1 MTRQKK
7 WAFLVV
13 PVCLMMIFTAACNS
27 GGAGKTGSSSSTS
40 STETASTSDNGVI
53 TDWSKQPEMTLTV
66 FDTLANFAG
75 EQQGWFAKLIKD
87 KFNIK
92 LNIVAPNLSGG
103 AQMIA
108 TQMASG
114 DLGDLVVGLGGKDYQ
129 NAIKS
134 GMILDWTKDGLLDKY
149 GKNLEKYAAQAL
161 DANKKQ
167 YGGGTAIYG
176 IGHNVGTGEGPSEGA
191 DMTFGPML
199 RWDLYQKLGSP
210 QIKTLDDYLPILK
223 KMQEMDPKSDS
234 GKKTYGMSL
243 WSDWDGDWSTLAKVT
258 AQFYGYGEGDGF
270 NPGDMILTK
279 ADGPEYQGFLDD
291 NSYYMQGLE
300 FYFKANQMGLLD
312 PDSLTQKFG
321 DVSNKFKDG
330 QVLFSQFPWV
340 SNAYN
345 TPAHT
350 SEGKGFALVPFQDEK
365 VYSSGFNPYGGPWIW
380 SIGSHTKDPARVL
393 AFVDWLFSPEGV
405 QETNIGPKG
414 LAWDIG
420 KDGKPALTDFGKK
433 ATANG
438 DTPIPAQ
445 YGGGTWKNGVSALNN
460 ATLATSQIN
469 PNTGEPYDYN
479 LWKSTLTANPDP
491 VTKSWREAMGVTTS
505 KELFV
510 KNNQIAVTKPFFN
523 GQPAAQ
529 EPSDI
534 KLKHSQVGKV
544 IKEYSWKMM
553 FAKNQGEFDQLKQ
566 QMDQKAKGL
575 GYDDVVNWEVQQT
588 KNTVFKMYK

>member
-1 MTRQKK
+1 MPRQKK
-7 WAFLVV
+7 WTFLAA
-13 PVCLMMIFTAACNS
+13 PVCLMMVIAACSS
-27 GGAGKTGSSSSTS
+27 GGGGNTSSPSATS
-40 STETASTSDNGVI
+40 STETASASDNGII

-66 FDTLANFAG
+66 FDTLANYAG
-75 EQQGWFAKLIKD
+75 EQPGWFAKLIKD

-114 DLGDLVVGLGGKDYQ
+114 DLGDLVVGLGGKDYE
-129 NAIKS
+129 NAIKA

-176 IGHNVGTGEGPSEGA
+176 IGHNVGTGDGPSEGA

-258 AQFYGYGEGDGF
+258 AQFYGYAEGDTF

-330 QVLFSQFPWV
+330 QVLFSQFPWI
-340 SNAYN
+340 SNVYN
-345 TPAHT
+345 TPDHT
-350 SEGKGFALVPFQDEK
+350 SAGKGFVLVPFQDEK
-365 VYSSGFNPYGGPWIW
+365 VYSSGFNPYGGSLIW
-380 SIGSHTKDPARVL
+380 SIGSHAKDPARVL
-393 AFVDWLFSPEGV
+393 AFVDWLFSPDGV

-420 KDGKPALTDFGKK
+420 KDGKPVLTDFGKK
-433 ATANG
+433 ATTNG
-438 DTPIPAQ
+438 DTPVPAQ
-445 YGGGTWKNGVSALNN
+445 YGGGTWRNGVSQLNN
-460 ATLATSQIN
+460 STLTTSQIN
-469 PNTGEPYDYN
+469 PNTGAPYDSN
-479 LWKSTLTANPDP
+479 LWNSTLTANPDP

-510 KNNQIAVTKPFFN
+510 KNNQVAVTKPFFN
-523 GQPAAQ
+523 GQPSAQ

-534 KLKHSQVGKV
+534 KLKHTQVGKV

-553 FAKNQGEFDQLKQ
+553 FAKDQSEFDQLKQ
-566 QMDQKAKGL
+566 QMVQKAKGL

-588 KNTVFKMYK
+588 KNTVFTMYK